1 MYKGKPK
8 PTGIFDTQTSIAP
21 TKFTEKYH
29 QGDIPCQIDLK
40 GGEDEKP
47 GGPPGGRALKW
58 STPIESLDLE
68 FILPVFVDG
77 LREKVEPQQFMAE
90 RGLEE
95 ILKGTKVKRLLKA
108 IRSIIYPIKD
118 NLRTLD
124 DDICIKTLR
133 AMQSIVRKSDKIA
146 ENFVQYFHIL
156 LPSVEVLKNK
166 HKCAPKAPI

>member
-1 MYKGKPK
+1 
-8 PTGIFDTQTSIAP
+8 
-21 TKFTEKYH
+21 
-29 QGDIPCQIDLK
+29 
-40 GGEDEKP
+40 
-47 GGPPGGRALKW
+47 
-58 STPIESLDLE
+58 
-68 FILPVFVDG
+68 
-77 LREKVEPQQFMAE
+77 MAE

-133 AMQSIVRKSDKIA
+133 AMQNIVRKHDKIA

-156 LPSVEVLKNK
+156 LPSVEILKNK
-166 HKCAPKAPI
+166 HKCAPKAPLPRATGDKKIVKLINLKRNVVDMSALVQETLEYFEKHGGLMAYVTIKKLIPRYESCKFM

>member
-1 MYKGKPK
+1 
-8 PTGIFDTQTSIAP
+8 
-21 TKFTEKYH
+21 
-29 QGDIPCQIDLK
+29 
-40 GGEDEKP
+40 
-47 GGPPGGRALKW
+47 
-58 STPIESLDLE
+58 
-68 FILPVFVDG
+68 
-77 LREKVEPQQFMAE
+77 MAE

-133 AMQSIVRKSDKIA
+133 AMQNIVRKSDKIA

-166 HKCAPKAPI
+166 HKCAPKVPLQRV